1 MVGWIVTESRSAF
14 SRMVPGFIALGGT
27 LLVFGSLAFSSEL
40 FDTVAVSFVAFAII
54 MWITMGVS
62 RPEER
67 RWLPKLV
74 IAGFAAKIVG
84 AIARF
89 YVVTE
94 VYGTGDAIG
103 YHGFGRNVA
112 PIWRALEIPNVY
124 GPDVRRGA
132 GTVFAKYATSFI
144 YAPHVPTLLG
154 GFITFAALAL
164 IGQIGFYVAFRR
176 WFPDVKQRKI
186 YAAMIFFTPTIVFW
200 SASVGKDA
208 LMILFLGVAAAGI
221 SWFLATYQVRA
232 GALAML
238 GLFPAFRLR
247 PHITLMMVGGTVL
260 AAFLARRAVDKKAQS
275 RRIVLMGAALLTLA
289 WAIPQAADALKID
302 LTSEGLD
309 SFIESQERNTQ
320 KGGSAVD
327 GTAVRGLGDLPSAI
341 LRVLFRPLP
350 NEAGSLQLQLAAA
363 ESVLLI
369 GLLLWRAPTILRSF
383 GRLKRNPWVI
393 VCLGHLL
400 LFIVAFS
407 TVLNLGIIARQRVQ
421 VYPFLMALVA
431 ALGWRAA
438 QSQEPATAMPA
449 GPVRTAPAA
458 FAGSPHGAPDGS

>member
-1 MVGWIVTESRSAF
+1 MTESRGTV
-14 SRMVPGFIALGGT
+14 SRLLPGVLAIGGT
-27 LLVFGSLAFSSEL
+27 LLAFGSLAFGAEL
-40 FDTVAVSFVAFAII
+40 FDTVAVSVVALAII
-54 MWITMGVS
+54 LWITMAVS

-84 AIARF
+84 AVARF

-103 YHGFGRNVA
+103 YHGFGKNVA

-124 GPDVRRGA
+124 GPEARRGA
-132 GTVFAKYATSFI
+132 GTIFAKYATSFI

-164 IGQIGFYVAFRR
+164 IGQIAFYVAFRR
-176 WFPDVKQRKI
+176 WFPDIKQRKI
-186 YAAMIFFTPTIVFW
+186 YAVMILFTPTIVFW

-238 GLFPAFRLR
+238 GLVPAFQLR
-247 PHITLMMVGGTVL
+247 PHMALMLVGGGVL
-260 AAFLARRAVDKKAQS
+260 AAFLARKAADQKAQT
-275 RRIVLMGAALLTLA
+275 RRLVLMGVALVALA
-289 WAIPQAADALKID
+289 WAIPQAAEALKID
-302 LTSEGLD
+302 LTAEGLD

-327 GTAVRGLGDLPSAI
+327 GTAVRGIADLPSAI

-350 NEAGSLQLQLAAA
+350 NEAGAIQLQLAAA

-369 GLLLWRAPTILRSF
+369 GLLLWRAPTIVRSF
-383 GRLKRNPWVI
+383 GSLKRNPWVL
-393 VCLGHLL
+393 VCIGHSL
-400 LFIVAFS
+400 LFIVALS

-421 VYPFLMALVA
+421 VYPFLMALIA

-438 QSQEPATAMPA
+438 KRDEAAEVTRRMPA
-449 GPVRTAPAA
+449 GPIRSAPAA
-458 FAGSPHGAPDGS
+458 FAGNPRAAPDDS

>member
-1 MVGWIVTESRSAF
+1 MTESRGAF
-14 SRMVPGFIALGGT
+14 SRILPGLFALGAT
-27 LLVFGSLAFSSEL
+27 LLVFASLAFSAEL

-54 MWITMGVS
+54 MWIALAVT

-74 IAGFAAKIVG
+74 IAAFAAKIVG
-84 AIARF
+84 AISRF

-112 PIWRALEIPNVY
+112 PIWRALEIPSVY
-124 GPDVRRGA
+124 GPNVRRGA
-132 GTVFAKYATSFI
+132 GTVFAKYATSLI

-200 SASVGKDA
+200 SASVGKDS

-221 SWFLATYQVRA
+221 SWFLATYQMRA
-232 GALAML
+232 GALAMIAL
-238 GLFPAFRLR
+238 IPAFRLR
-247 PHITLMMVGGTVL
+247 PHITLMLVGGTVL
-260 AAFLARRAVDKKAQS
+260 AAFLARKALDKKAQT
-275 RRIVLMGAALLTLA
+275 RRLVLMAATLLALA
-289 WAIPQAADALKID
+289 WAIPQAAEALKID

-327 GTAVRGLGDLPSAI
+327 GTAVRGLGDLPGAV

-350 NEAGSLQLQLAAA
+350 NEAGAIQLQLAAA

-369 GLLLWRAPTILRSF
+369 GLLLWRAPTIIRSF

-393 VCLGHLL
+393 VCIGHSL
-400 LFIVAFS
+400 LFILAFS
-407 TVLNLGIIARQRVQ
+407 SVLNLGIIARQRVQ
-421 VYPFLMALVA
+421 VYPFLLALIA

-438 QSQEPATAMPA
+438 KTEEAATPMPA
-449 GPVRTAPAA
+449 GQVRPAPAV
-458 FAGSPHGAPDGS
+458 FAGSPRAVPGDS